1 MKNKVLL
8 SIALGLTA
16 IAAAA
21 LTPQEAVDSF
31 ALDTTLRHASVG
43 VALWDIDSSR
53 MVACHNPQL
62 AIGTAST
69 MKTVTSTAAL
79 ELLGADYRF
88 HTRVVANGEFK
99 KNKFTG
105 HLIVKGDGDPTLGS
119 RYFPTHPD
127 IVKQVIDALA
137 ARGITRV
144 EGQILIDNGCY
155 PAQSFS
161 EHWQV
166 EDLMWYYGAG
176 VHGVNFHDNVLQ
188 ANYSVAADGSTTI
201 TATPPVPGLVL
212 ENRIAPDSTRHV
224 YTFMDFG
231 GSGIV
236 FTGTTPAGDYDD
248 TFVNPLPGAM
258 LADSIARAMT
268 AAGIKF
274 KNKRVKESKLAAGTV
289 QLVDHESPVLTDII
303 TSLLDRSDNMFTE
316 GLLRAL
322 AREAGMRP
330 TDWNGVQ
337 QVHRALHG
345 LGVDTD
351 GLLMDDGSGLARNG
365 KASVA
370 FFADMLSHMA
380 QRTYGGKRLCDL
392 MPNAGKRVGKL
403 LPETSLATDV
413 VLKSGSMSGVQTFV
427 GYYPA
432 KKPRYVF
439 AILVNEFSC
448 SRNELRDN
456 MDRLLINLFLPVK

>member
-1 MKNKVLL
+1 MKNRILLTITL
-8 SIALGLTA
+8 SIATLTA
-16 IAAAA
+16 VA

-43 VALWDIDSSR
+43 VAFWDIDSAR

-88 HTRVVANGEFK
+88 HTRVVARGEFK

-105 HLIVKGDGDPTLGS
+105 HLIVRGDGDPTLGS

-127 IVKQVIDALA
+127 IVKQVVDALA

-144 EGQILIDNGCY
+144 EGQILIDNGTY
-155 PAQSFS
+155 PPQSFS
-161 EHWQV
+161 EDWQV
-166 EDLMWYYGAG
+166 DDLMWYYGAG
-176 VHGVNFHDNVLQ
+176 VHGVNFHDNVLH
-188 ANYSVAADGSTTI
+188 ADYSVRADGSTAI

-212 ENRIAPDSTRHV
+212 ENRIAPDTVRHV

-231 GSGIV
+231 RPGVI
-236 FTGTTPAGDYDD
+236 FTGTTPAGDYDG
-248 TFVNPLPGAM
+248 TFVNPMPGAM
-258 LADSIARAMT
+258 LADSIVRTMT

-274 KNKRVKESKLAAGTV
+274 KNKQVKESKLAAGELL
-289 QLVDHESPVLTDII
+289 LVDHESPALTEII

-322 AREAGMRP
+322 AREAGLRP
-330 TDWNGVQ
+330 TDWNGVK
-337 QVHRALHG
+337 QVHRALNG

-365 KASVA
+365 KATVA
-370 FFADMLSHMA
+370 FFADMLSRMA
-380 QRTYGGKRLCDL
+380 RRTYGDKRLCDL
-392 MPNAGKRVGKL
+392 MPNAGKRIGKL

-432 KKPRYVF
+432 KEPRYVF

-448 SRNELRDN
+448 SRSELRDN